1 MKRACRPG
9 RGDLIAVGL
18 LAGLAVLVFGV
29 PAMLGHPVL
38 PGDDTTQNYPLRV
51 VAGRDI
57 RSGHLPLYDPYI
69 WSGAPLLANWNAA
82 AAYPLTWVFA
92 VLPGIVAWT
101 FGLVATYAVAAI
113 TMFGFL
119 RGLRIRTVAAFAG
132 ALTFA
137 FAGAMA
143 AQVVHFG
150 LVAGMSW
157 VPLALL
163 AVTRLCP
170 PGGAGPGARAR
181 LGWTA
186 VLGLTVALIV
196 LAGEPRAIADGLVII
211 ALYGAWRLA
220 WLLAPG
226 RERTSR
232 DGARWPSVA
241 CLAGGAVLGV
251 ALSAVQWLP
260 GLAAIGTSQRAGASL
275 ELFSSGSLPGRW
287 LLLMLVPDL
296 LGGSG
301 TWTQPSF
308 FASYNLTE
316 VTGYTGV
323 LPLVA
328 AFALLARLPLR
339 ALAAWLRPRPWAR
352 APREGRAA
360 GEGPV
365 ASGALAGSGRLGT
378 RGLAGRPRPRVPEWL
393 AWHVVAVVG
402 VALALGGN
410 TPLGAVLAQLPFYGT
425 QRLQSRNILVLDVAL
440 AVLLAYWAD
449 DPFPE
454 RLRRLARR
462 VPLDAV
468 LGAVPA
474 VAIVAV
480 VAGAAA
486 SAGLVRWLGDSTG
499 PGTQVIGA
507 LRPWLIPFAVL
518 GALALALVWA
528 GRRLPPRARSRLVAG
543 FVVVDVITF
552 SALAVVQVATRP
564 TPATPVAAASPAA
577 SAAVSAAVP
586 AAARGADA
594 PARASAIGAAA
605 VPHLAIRPVSA
616 LGYPG
621 RFAIYDPGLID
632 TGQLSV
638 LGPPDMN
645 SLTRT
650 PSVQGYTSLVDGRYA
665 AATGSHMATGQGQ
678 NVLSPAAIG
687 DQTLDTLNT
696 TILLTL
702 PGYAS
707 GELRGV
713 LVPPHWVLAGYD
725 GSFAIYRNTRARGP
739 LTLSALP
746 GKTLAAASVRDVSG
760 PATGPTRATVSSP
773 AGARVVRSVAAIPGW
788 TATWR
793 PASGHPVVLPVR
805 VDGVV
810 QAVDVPAGTG
820 VLTWHYA
827 PPRLA
832 AGLGIS
838 LTALVVILLLCA
850 AAFTRSRDRAGTPL
864 RWSRVPREV
873 ARQGDLAA

>member
-1 MKRACRPG
+1 MPRK
-9 RGDLIAVGL
+9 GDLIAVGV

-29 PAMLGHPVL
+29 PAMFGHPVL

-51 VAGRDI
+51 MAGREL
-57 RSGHLPLYDPYI
+57 RAGHLPLYNPYI
-69 WSGAPLLANWNAA
+69 WSGAPLLADWNAA

-92 VLPGIVAWT
+92 VLPGIAAWT
-101 FGLVATYAVAAI
+101 FGLVVTYAVAAI

-137 FAGAMA
+137 FGGAMA
-143 AQVVHFG
+143 AQVTHFG

-163 AVTRLCP
+163 AVTRLTAP
-170 PGGAGPGARAR
+170 HAAGSGVRAR
-181 LGWTA
+181 LGWTV

-211 ALYGAWRLA
+211 VLYAAWRLA
-220 WLLAPG
+220 RLLSPG
-226 RERTSR
+226 WARTSR
-232 DGARWPSVA
+232 HGARWPSLA

-260 GLAAIGTSQRAGASL
+260 GLAVIGTSQRAGASL
-275 ELFSSGSLPGRW
+275 ELFSSGSLPARW
-287 LLLMLVPDL
+287 LPLMGVPDL

-301 TWTQPSF
+301 TLTQPSF

-316 VTGYTGV
+316 VTGYAGI

-339 ALAAWLRPRPWAR
+339 RLLAWLRPRRRAR
-352 APREGRAA
+352 APRERLAA
-360 GEGPV
+360 SAG
-365 ASGALAGSGRLGT
+365 LATSD
-378 RGLAGRPRPRVPEWL
+378 LAGRPRPQVPEWL
-393 AWHVVAVVG
+393 AWHVMAVVG

-410 TPLGAVLAQLPFYGT
+410 TPLGSVLAQLPFYGT

-480 VAGAAA
+480 VAGAAW
-486 SAGLVRWLGDSTG
+486 SAGLVRWLDGSAR
-499 PGTQVIGA
+499 PSAQVIGA

-518 GALALALVWA
+518 GVLAVALVWT
-528 GRRLPPRARSRLVAG
+528 GRRLPRRVWSRLIVG
-543 FVVVDVITF
+543 FVAVDVITF
-552 SALAVVQVATRP
+552 TALAVVEIASRP
-564 TPATPVAAASPAA
+564 APASPGAASSAGTAA
-577 SAAVSAAVP
+577 SSA
-586 AAARGADA
+586 AAARGSDA
-594 PARASAIGAAA
+594 SGSASAPGAAAAA
-605 VPHLAIRPVSA
+605 VPHMTIRPIAA

-621 RFAIYDPGLID
+621 RFAIYDPDLLN

-687 DQTLDTLNT
+687 DETLDTLNT

-702 PGYAS
+702 PGYAN
-707 GELRGV
+707 GDLRDV

-746 GKTLAAASVRDVSG
+746 GGTLAGASVRDVSG
-760 PATGPTRATVSSP
+760 PDTGPTRATVSSP

-788 TATWR
+788 TAIWR

-820 VLTWHYA
+820 TLSWHYA

-838 LTALVVILLLCA
+838 LAAMVVILLLCGVA
-850 AAFTRSRDRAGTPL
+850 VTRSRDRAGVPL
-864 RWSRVPREV
+864 RWSRAPRKV
-873 ARQGDLAA
+873 GAQDDLAA

>member
-1 MKRACRPG
+1 MPRK
-9 RGDLIAVGL
+9 GDLIAVGV

-38 PGDDTTQNYPLRV
+38 LGDDTTQNYPLRV
-51 VAGRDI
+51 IAGREI
-57 RSGHLPLYDPYI
+57 RAGHLPLYNPYI
-69 WSGAPLLANWNAA
+69 WSGAPLLADWNSA

-92 VLPGIVAWT
+92 VLPGIAAWT
-101 FGLVATYAVAAI
+101 FGLVVTYAVAAI
-113 TMFGFL
+113 AMFGFL

-137 FAGAMA
+137 FGGAMA
-143 AQVVHFG
+143 AQVTHFG

-163 AVTRLCP
+163 AVTRLSAP
-170 PGGAGPGARAR
+170 DGAGGGVRAGARAR

-186 VLGLTVALIV
+186 VLGLAVALII
-196 LAGEPRAIADGLVII
+196 LAGEPRAIADGFVII

-220 WLLAPG
+220 RLLAPG
-226 RERTSR
+226 RARNPR
-232 DGARWPSVA
+232 DAARWPCVA
-241 CLAGGAVLGV
+241 FLAGGVVLGL
-251 ALSAVQWLP
+251 ALSAIQWLP

-275 ELFSSGSLPGRW
+275 ELFSSGSLPGQW
-287 LLLMLVPDL
+287 LLLMGVPDL

-316 VTGYTGV
+316 VTGYAGI

-328 AFALLARLPLR
+328 AFALLARLPQRGLLACLGLCR
-339 ALAAWLRPRPWAR
+339 LALPRRAR
-352 APREGRAA
+352 ASRGAA
-360 GEGPV
+360 G
-365 ASGALAGSGRLGT
+365 ASGGLAEAGGLVAG
-378 RGLAGRPRPRVPEWL
+378 GLAGCTVRPRPRVPEWL
-393 AWHVVAVVG
+393 AWHVMAVVG

-440 AVLLAYWAD
+440 AVLLGYWAD
-449 DPFPE
+449 EPFPE
-454 RLRRLARR
+454 RVRRLARR

-468 LGAVPA
+468 IGALPA

-480 VAGAAA
+480 VAGAAW
-486 SAGLVRWLGDSTG
+486 SAGLVRWLDGSAG
-499 PGTQVIGA
+499 PGAGVIEA

-518 GALALALVWA
+518 GVLAMALLWT
-528 GRRLPPRARSRLVAG
+528 GRRLPRRAWSRLMAG
-543 FVVVDVITF
+543 FVVVDMMVF
-552 SALAVVQVATRP
+552 SALAVVQVASRP
-564 TPATPVAAASPAA
+564 GTLVPGAAAPPAPPAA
-577 SAAVSAAVP
+577 
-586 AAARGADA
+586 
-594 PARASAIGAAA
+594 AAA
-605 VPHLAIRPVSA
+605 VPHLTIRPIAA

-621 RFAIYDPGLID
+621 RFAIYDPGLLE
-632 TGQLSV
+632 TAQLSV

-687 DQTLDTLNT
+687 DQTLDALNT

-702 PGYAS
+702 PAYA
-707 GELRGV
+707 GGDLRDV

-739 LTLSALP
+739 LTLSAAHGQP
-746 GKTLAAASVRDVSG
+746 LAGASVREVSG
-760 PATGPTRATVSSP
+760 PATGPTRAAVSSP

-793 PASGHPVVLPVR
+793 PATGHPVTLPVR
-805 VDGVV
+805 ADGVT
-810 QAVDVPAGTG
+810 QAVDVPPGTG
-820 VLTWHYA
+820 TLTWHYA
-827 PPRLA
+827 PPHLV

-838 LTALVVILLLCA
+838 LTAVAVLLLLCGGTL
-850 AAFTRSRDRAGTPL
+850 TRSRDRAGVPL
-864 RWSRVPREV
+864 RWRAPRE
-873 ARQGDLAA
+873 AAQQRDDLAA